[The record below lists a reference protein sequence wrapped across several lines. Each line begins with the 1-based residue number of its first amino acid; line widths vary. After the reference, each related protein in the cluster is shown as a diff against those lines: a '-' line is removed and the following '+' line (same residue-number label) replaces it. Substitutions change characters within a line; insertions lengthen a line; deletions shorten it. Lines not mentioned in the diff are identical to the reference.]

1 MAANEGLCAAPA
13 HLFGSDKTKMV
24 PAAMT
29 GNGFSYGSSG
39 AGSARRIALALL
51 ALMAVIVSIACS
63 PAWGA
68 GPIKMLNYK
77 MAGDAT
83 RMRVVMNF
91 DREPEP
97 KWFLLRGPHRLV
109 VDLPGSVLTLKP
121 EDVKP
126 RGLIRSVRY
135 GALGEGASRLIL
147 TPKGPFS
154 VEKIEVLQ
162 NEDGSGYRMVADIA
176 AASEREFDAAL
187 AIQAETTASTTTA
200 KADRV
205 AKLPLPGDRPFTI
218 VIDPGHGGIDG
229 GAEGMNGT
237 VEKEITLAFSNE
249 LRARLEADG
258 RYKVVLTREADE
270 FLRLDDRVRIA
281 RQNEADLFISIHA
294 DTIRLKGIRG
304 ATVYTMSDKA
314 SDADAQALADRENLS
329 DKLAGVDVVEEN
341 HEVSDILVDL
351 IRRETHNFSTRFA
364 RSLVGELS
372 PTVGMINNPHRSA
385 GFRVLK
391 APDVPSV
398 LIELGYLSNA
408 QDEEQLRSAE
418 WREKAAASIAK
429 AVTAFVAERGTTGG

>member
-1 MAANEGLCAAPA
+1 
-13 HLFGSDKTKMV
+13 MV
-24 PAAMT
+24 LAAMT
-29 GNGFSYGSSG
+29 GNGHPCRGSGSG
-39 AGSARRIALALL
+39 RTRLVALALL
-51 ALMAVIVSIACS
+51 MLIAACLSFASS
-63 PAWGA
+63 PAHAA
-68 GPIKMLNYK
+68 GPIKLLDYK

-97 KWFLLRGPHRLV
+97 KWFLLRAPHRLV
-109 VDLPGSVLTLKP
+109 IDLPEAALALKP
-121 EDVKP
+121 EDIKP
-126 RGLIRSVRY
+126 RGLISGVRY
-135 GALGEGASRLIL
+135 GTLDEGVARLIL
-147 TPKGPFS
+147 TPKGPFN
-154 VEKIEVLQ
+154 VEKIEVLE
-162 NEDGSGYRMVADIA
+162 NEDGHGYRLVADIA
-176 AASEREFDAAL
+176 AASEREFEAAL
-187 AIQAETTASTTTA
+187 AIQAETTGSTTTP

-205 AKLPLPGDRPFTI
+205 ARTLPSDNRTFTI

-229 GAEGMNGT
+229 GAEGLNGT
-237 VEKEITLAFSNE
+237 VEKDITLAFANE
-249 LRARLEADG
+249 LKARLESVG
-258 RYKVVLTREADE
+258 RYKIVLTREADE

-281 RQNEADLFISIHA
+281 RQNDADLFISIHA

-341 HEVSDILVDL
+341 HEVADILVDL

-372 PTVGMINNPHRSA
+372 PSVGMINNPHRSA

-408 QDEEQLRSAE
+408 EDEEQLRSAE
-418 WREKAAASIAK
+418 WRDKAATSVAR
-429 AVTAFVAERGTTGG
+429 AVAAFVAERGTTGG

>member
-1 MAANEGLCAAPA
+1 
-13 HLFGSDKTKMV
+13 MV
-24 PAAMT
+24 PAAWT
-29 GNGFSYGSSG
+29 GNGCARGSG
-39 AGSARRIALALL
+39 KAGRACHIALALL
-51 ALMAVIVSIACS
+51 ALMAAFLSIACL
-63 PAWGA
+63 PAWSA
-68 GPIKMLNYK
+68 EPVKVLDYK
-77 MAGDAT
+77 MAGDASH
-83 RMRVVMNF
+83 MRVVINF

-97 KWFLLRGPHRLV
+97 KWLLLRSPHRLV
-109 VDLPGSVLTLKP
+109 IDLPDVALALKP

-126 RGLIRSVRY
+126 RGLISSVRY
-135 GALGEGASRLIL
+135 GALGDGVSRLIL
-147 TPKGPFS
+147 TPKGPFN

-162 NEDGSGYRMVADIA
+162 NEDGSSYRMVADIA

-200 KADRV
+200 KTDRV
-205 AKLPLPGDRPFTI
+205 GKLALPGDRPFTI

-229 GAEGMNGT
+229 GAEGLNGT

-249 LRARLEADG
+249 LKAKLEADG
-258 RYKVVLTREADE
+258 RYKVVLTREGDD

-304 ATVYTMSDKA
+304 ATVYTVSDKA

-341 HEVSDILVDL
+341 HEVADILVDL
-351 IRRETHNFSTRFA
+351 IRRETHGFSARFA
-364 RSLVGELS
+364 RSVVGQLS

-408 QDEEQLRSAE
+408 KDEEQLRSAE
-418 WREKAAASIAK
+418 WREKAATSIAK
-429 AVTAFVAERGTTGG
+429 AVSAFVVERGTTGG